1 MNPQPTSFG
10 SPPEETQATNLCNLT
25 HYLVLVDFES
35 GKHELSNTE
44 NLIGQQVRYTHRVAQ
59 FYFHSSSVLS
69 PPWSLLQ
76 IRTNIQ
82 VMFVLYAVYV
92 HFLSKYCQ

>member
-44 NLIGQQVRYTHRVAQ
+44 NLIGQQVRYTHRVAKFNFIYAWVQ
-59 FYFHSSSVLS
+59 ILSV
-69 PPWSLLQ
+69 
-76 IRTNIQ
+76 TNI
-82 VMFVLYAVYV
+82 A
-92 HFLSKYCQ
+92 HNK